1 MLKRGQ
7 NPREILE
14 GHRERGPKKYFYTQE
29 DLAEAFE
36 MTRGALRVAMA
47 RGQVDPESLQSIVEY
62 FVRRQG
68 ERLVEEHAES
78 LRGLVEEA
86 RSLTGLEE

>member
-7 NPREILE
+7 NPRLILE

-29 DLAEAFE
+29 DLAETFG
-36 MTRGALRVAMA
+36 MTRGALRAAVT
-47 RGQVDPESLQSIVEY
+47 RGLVDPESFKSIVEY
-62 FVRRQG
+62 YVRRQG
-68 ERLVEEHAES
+68 EQLVEERAES
-78 LRGLVEEA
+78 LKGLIEEA

>member
-7 NPREILE
+7 NPRKILE

-29 DLAEAFE
+29 DLAEAFG

-68 ERLVEEHAES
+68 EQLIERHSES